1 MPLRKL
7 SGDPWSNSGS
17 KVSLRGEEG
26 IECVAQ
32 VFRSDAAPDVI
43 HDDLKTILLRLFG
56 LRCQN
61 RSPAS
66 LRHRIDGL
74 RYHIREDLNDFSGM
88 SADLLQ
94 IIICGIDDEVM
105 GKQPAPLHRED
116 RGLLNGKP
124 V

>member
-1 MPLRKL
+1 
-7 SGDPWSNSGS
+7 
-17 KVSLRGEEG
+17 
-26 IECVAQ
+26 
-32 VFRSDAAPDVI
+32 
-43 HDDLKTILLRLFG
+43 LKTILLRLFG

-105 GKQPAPLHRED
+105 GKQPAALHRED

-124 V
+124 VYIQRCPAAVMGTKRCTAQANALSRSRWEAATV